1 MTRYYAERTATPG
14 DLLAALIYELAV
26 VIVAVERPPALGV
39 TLDTALDE
47 LARTVAIL
55 QLREPVKFDA

>member
-1 MTRYYAERTATPG
+1 M
-14 DLLAALIYELAV
+14 

-55 QLREPVKFDA
+55 QMRDPGKFDA